1 MTRALNKRVSRTAA
15 GELPPLRGIIYARA
29 SKDRRGR
36 SVSVKSQVSVGRRFF
51 EQHNIAVVAV
61 LVDNDMSASRYA
73 RAERQEYKEALRLL
87 VTGEANLLWSWES
100 ARATRELDVFVELRR
115 ILIQVGGYFAYDER
129 IYDMND
135 PDDRMDTAE
144 DAVDAEKE
152 TEKLRKRVRRG
163 VESRAYAGLH
173 HGNDWYGHRKVY
185 DQRTGEIAEIV
196 ADPEQGPVAK
206 EAVTRLLGGENGTV
220 IANDFNRRG
229 ISCPHEMKWISLHVE
244 KLYHLSREPETWA
257 RVTERLSPEQLDA
270 AVQALMWL
278 KEKESPKTVARW
290 LREGGYAHVFPGRW
304 SGSKVRAVASNPALA
319 GLRAHQGEVIG
330 KGVWTGV
337 ITPAQH
343 YRLKAMLGD
352 PSRAGKKDGDR
363 VKHVLSGVMLC
374 DVCDVPVYGVVVD
387 TTKNGRPITR
397 RFYRC
402 VEGGHV
408 SRQKELTEA
417 FVVEA
422 VLARLERSDAA
433 ELFRVEVDALE
444 DVTSALAEARELRA
458 RLDGFTDKAAEGEL
472 SAERLARI
480 EAKLLP
486 KIAAAESR
494 ARQIGIAPVVS
505 GLVGPGAREA
515 WMRLSIVQQ
524 REVLRAIVRPRLCRT
539 TKKGPVFDPEGIRLV
554 WLTDQPDMP
563 ELEQVG

>member
-1 MTRALNKRVSRTAA
+1 MTQALDRQVSRRAT
-15 GELPPLRGIIYARA
+15 GELPPLFGIIYARV

-36 SVSVKSQVSVGRRFF
+36 AVSVKSQVAAGHRFF
-51 EQHNIAVVAV
+51 KKHNIVVVAV

-87 VTGEANLLWSWES
+87 VTGKANLLWTWES
-100 ARATRELDVFVELRR
+100 SRATRVLDVFVELRR
-115 ILIQVGGYFAYDER
+115 ILISVGGYFAYDER

-163 VESRAYAGLH
+163 VESRAFAGLH
-173 HGNDWYGHRKVY
+173 HGNDWFGHRKVY
-185 DQRTGEIAEIV
+185 DERTGEIAEIV
-196 ADPEQGPVAK
+196 VDPVQGPVAE

-229 ISCPHEMKWISLHVE
+229 ISCPHEMKWISPHVE
-244 KLYHLSREPETWA
+244 KLYRLSREPGTWA
-257 RVTERLSPEQLDA
+257 RLTEGLSSEQLDA
-270 AVQALMWL
+270 AVQALVWL
-278 KEKESPKTVARW
+278 KEKEPASTVASW

-304 SGSKVRAVASNPALA
+304 STAKVKAVVSNPALA
-319 GLRAHQGEVIG
+319 GLRVYQGEIIG
-330 KGVWTGV
+330 KGNWTGV

-343 YRLKAMLGD
+343 YRLRAMQGD
-352 PSRAGKKDGDR
+352 PGRVTKKDGDR

-374 DVCDVPVYGVVVD
+374 DVCDAAVYGVVSD
-387 TTKNGRPITR
+387 TTKKGRRITR
-397 RFYRC
+397 RIYRC
-402 VEGGHV
+402 GESGHV
-408 SRQKELTEA
+408 SRQKDRTEA
-417 FVVEA
+417 FVVES
-422 VLARLERSDAA
+422 VLTRLERPDAA
-433 ELFRVEVDALE
+433 ELFRVEADAME
-444 DVTSALAEARELRA
+444 DVTKALAEARDLRA

-472 SAERLARI
+472 SPERLARL

-486 KIAAAESR
+486 KIKAAESR
-494 ARQIGIAPVVS
+494 AQQVGIAPVVA

-515 WMRLSIVQQ
+515 WARLSIVQQ

-539 TKKGPVFDPEGIRLV
+539 TRKGPVFDPEAIRMV
-554 WLTDQPDMP
+554 WLTDQPEVP
-563 ELEQVG
+563 ELEQAG

>member
-1 MTRALNKRVSRTAA
+1 M
-15 GELPPLRGIIYARA
+15 
-29 SKDRRGR
+29 
-36 SVSVKSQVSVGRRFF
+36 SVKSQVAVGRRFF
-51 EQHNIAVVAV
+51 EQHNIVVVAV

-100 ARATRELDVFVELRR
+100 SRATRELDVFVELRR

-244 KLYHLSREPETWA
+244 KLYHLPRDPETWA

-270 AVQALMWL
+270 AVQALVWV
-278 KEKESPKTVARW
+278 KEKESASTVARW

-304 SGSKVRAVASNPALA
+304 SGAKVRAIASNPALA
-319 GLRAHQGEVIG
+319 GLRAHQGEIIG
-330 KGVWTGV
+330 NGNWTGV

-352 PSRAGKKDGDR
+352 PGRTTKKDGDR

-374 DVCDVPVYGVVVD
+374 DVCDAAVYGAVFE
-387 TTKNGRPITR
+387 TTKKGKRITR
-397 RFYRC
+397 RIYRC
-402 VEGGHV
+402 GASGHV
-408 SRQKELTEA
+408 SRQKERTEA

-422 VLARLERSDAA
+422 VLTRLERPDAA
-433 ELFRVEVDALE
+433 ELFRVEVDAMQ
-444 DVTSALAEARELRA
+444 DVTSALTEARELRA

-494 ARQIGIAPVVS
+494 AQQLGIAPVVS

-515 WMRLSIVQQ
+515 WARLSIVQQ
-524 REVLRAIVRPRLCRT
+524 REVLRAVVRPRLCRST
-539 TKKGPVFDPEGIRLV
+539 RKGPGFDPEAIRLV
-554 WLTDQPDMP
+554 WLTDQSDVA